1 MDKAELILT
10 LCEIENMAIRWAN
23 KSFVCGTHNS
33 EENQNAMHIADIEFS
48 NKILNL
54 RKEIISEGVTE

>member
-1 MDKAELILT
+1 MKKADLVLN
-10 LCEIENMAIRWAN
+10 LCELENMALRWAN

-33 EENQNAMHIADIEFS
+33 EEKQNAMHIADVEFS

-54 RKEIISEGVTE
+54 RKAIISEGVTE